1 MKRRHPHDR
10 VKQFLHG
17 VNIAGLPTW
26 LNIGEI
32 LPIIP
37 SDALG
42 VWVYDYMDYLA
53 AAALD
58 TQAGGLGWASNWTTV
73 DGPIIGALN
82 LCTIGDSV
90 DLLGTGNHASSDATI
105 LNPIS
110 QRDIDTTALPDEYI
124 TNIAGADHIWAD
136 GLSVYFSYT
145 FESSL
150 AHGPWRLEL
159 RRSDDTIAFSF
170 GTDDALVA
178 APNLFDYID
187 PDTQLAVDLGA
198 LPDIIPD
205 QAYFVVVEFNFG
217 VAMDTTN
224 VYINPTLLTK
234 PVVPTFTYDT
244 ATQTTR
250 IHDLNAFALAGGGVF
265 KFDEIRLGGTYA
277 SVTPPDGITLLTE
290 DSFAIL
296 TESGIRILV

>member
-1 MKRRHPHDR
+1 M
-10 VKQFLHG
+10 
-17 VNIAGLPTW
+17 
-26 LNIGEI
+26 
-32 LPIIP
+32 
-37 SDALG
+37 
-42 VWVYDYMDYLA
+42 
-53 AAALD
+53 
-58 TQAGGLGWASNWTTV
+58 
-73 DGPIIGALN
+73 
-82 LCTIGDSV
+82 
-90 DLLGTGNHASSDATI
+90 
-105 LNPIS
+105 
-110 QRDIDTTALPDEYI
+110 
-124 TNIAGADHIWAD
+124 
-136 GLSVYFSYT
+136 
-145 FESSL
+145 
-150 AHGPWRLEL
+150 
-159 RRSDDTIAFSF
+159 
-170 GTDDALVA
+170 
-178 APNLFDYID
+178 
-187 PDTQLAVDLGA
+187 DLGA